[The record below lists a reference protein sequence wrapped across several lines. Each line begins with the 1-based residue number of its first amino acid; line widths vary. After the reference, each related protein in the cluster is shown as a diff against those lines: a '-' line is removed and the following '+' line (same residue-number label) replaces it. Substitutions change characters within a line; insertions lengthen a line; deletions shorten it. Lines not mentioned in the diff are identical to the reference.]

1 MLVLAVSAS
10 ACDKSSPLDKYKD
23 PKWHEITDDDTPD
36 TPLPDKPTVEVRNKK
51 LYVNGEEFFVKGAA
65 INGGNNKGDGS
76 NPFYDTAHECGAN
89 VVRTYSQIN
98 MSVLDDFA
106 RKGMYINMGLVIG
119 KESEGFDYNDD
130 TARKKQINT
139 LKSVVDKYKNH
150 PAILMW
156 LSLIHI

>member
-1 MLVLAVSAS
+1 MKQILKFALMLVLAVSAS

-76 NPFYDTAHECGAN
+76 NPFYDTAHERGAN
-89 VVRTYSQIN
+89 VVRT
-98 MSVLDDFA
+98 
-106 RKGMYINMGLVIG
+106 
-119 KESEGFDYNDD
+119 
-130 TARKKQINT
+130 
-139 LKSVVDKYKNH
+139 
-150 PAILMW
+150 
-156 LSLIHI
+156 